1 MSSAKPYNPTL
12 HKARYK
18 LKGLMLFIVPFPVL
32 IAAIMDLMQ
41 GNLSGTVVNAAA
53 FVGFMISASIARLG
67 FKNEGKYY
75 ERSIAR
81 APSTPYKTIAAIF
94 LSITT
99 GLTSWL
105 SIGDNILIS
114 ILVGIT
120 VFIGF
125 YLYYGLDP
133 RKDKSGNI
141 RLGVTTEEV
150 IQALEDAEVRIDA
163 IESARKHISNL
174 DLNAQLKRITDKARG
189 ILKTIEEDPK
199 DLDRSRKFLKVY
211 LDGAK
216 KVTEGYAKAKDVEQ
230 EVELST
236 NFANVLDS
244 IEKTFDKQQEELKK
258 NNHFDLDVQI
268 EVLKTQLKQ
277 EGIK

>member
-12 HKARYK
+12 HKAKYK
-18 LKGLMLFIVPFPVL
+18 LKGLMLFIIPFPVF
-32 IAAIMDLMQ
+32 IAAITDLLH
-41 GNLSGTVVNAAA
+41 NDFSGTIINAAA
-53 FVGFMISASIARLG
+53 FAGFMISASIARLG
-67 FKNEGKYY
+67 IKNEGKYY

-81 APSTPYKTIAAIF
+81 APSTPYKTVAALL

-99 GLTSWL
+99 GLTAWWSVHYGL
-105 SIGDNILIS
+105 LNSILIG
-114 ILVGIT
+114 LA

-141 RLGVTTEEV
+141 RLGVTTDEV
-150 IQALEDAEVRIDA
+150 IKALEDAEVRIDA
-163 IESARKHISNL
+163 IEAARKHINNI
-174 DLNAQLKRITDKARG
+174 DFNAQIKRITDKARE
-189 ILKTIEEDPK
+189 IIKTIEEDPK

-216 KVTEGYAKAKDVEQ
+216 KVTEGYANAKDIEQ
-230 EVELST
+230 ETELKN
-236 NFANVLDS
+236 NFSNVLDT
-244 IEKTFDKQQEELKK
+244 IEKTFDKQKDELKK

-277 EGIK
+277 ENIR

>member
-12 HKARYK
+12 HKAKYK
-18 LKGLMLFIVPFPVL
+18 LKGLMLFVVPFPVL
-32 IAAIMDLMQ
+32 IAAILDLMQ
-41 GNLSGTVVNAAA
+41 NNFGGTIINAAA
-53 FVGFMISASIARLG
+53 FAGFMLSASIARLG

-81 APSTPYKTIAAIF
+81 APRTPYKTIAAIF

-99 GLTSWL
+99 GLTAWWSVHYGLL
-105 SIGDNILIS
+105 SSILI
-114 ILVGIT
+114 GFT

-125 YLYYGLDP
+125 YLYFGLDP

-150 IQALEDAEVRIDA
+150 IKALEDAEVRIDA
-163 IESARKHISNL
+163 IESARQSIANI
-174 DLNAQLKRITDKARG
+174 DFNAQLQRITEKARG
-189 ILKTIEEDPK
+189 ILKTIEADPK

-216 KVTEGYAKAKDVEQ
+216 KVAEGYAKAQDVEQ
-230 EVELST
+230 ATDLNA
-236 NFANVLDS
+236 NFGNVLNS
-244 IEKTFDKQQEELKK
+244 IEKTFDKQQDDLKK

-277 EGIK
+277 ENIN

>member
-12 HKARYK
+12 HKAKYK

-32 IAAIMDLMQ
+32 IAAVMDLMQ
-41 GNLSGTVVNAAA
+41 GNFSGTIINAAA

-67 FKNEGKYY
+67 FKNEGKYH

-81 APSTPYKTIAAIF
+81 APTTPYKTIAAIF
-94 LSITT
+94 LSVTT

-105 SIGDNILIS
+105 SIGDSLLIS
-114 ILVGIT
+114 LLVGLT
-120 VFIGF
+120 TFIGF

-141 RLGVTTEEV
+141 RLGVTTEEL
-150 IQALEDAEVRIDA
+150 IKALEDAEVRIDA
-163 IESARKHISNL
+163 IESARQSISNIN
-174 DLNAQLKRITDKARG
+174 LNTQLKRITDKARG
-189 ILKTIEEDPK
+189 ILKTIEADPK

-216 KVTEGYAKAKDVEQ
+216 KVTEGYAKAQDVEQ
-230 EVELST
+230 AVDLNT
-236 NFANVLDS
+236 NFSNVLDS
-244 IEKTFDKQQEELKK
+244 IEKTFDKQQNELKK